1 MGSIKPYCELFLG
14 GWVGLGN
21 HVGMDFLF
29 PPHHLKLCIYT
40 HTLRHTYISIFKK
53 VFLPYDN
60 RIPESCHPQ
69 VETCPVTA
77 DLVPSTYCKRLCVVP
92 QTDRVGATGVSAHGG
107 FAFCLKSNLLSNTV
121 RPRGRQRLCGHHVV
135 DDLMVPAHGGQEGV
149 AERRPRSVSHKVSM
163 SSASKHLSKA
173 RVQHSE

>member
-1 MGSIKPYCELFLG
+1 MNSFG
-14 GWVGLGN
+14 GLGRPWERCGN
-21 HVGMDFLF
+21 GFF
-29 PPHHLKLCIYT
+29 IPPHHLKLCIYT

-69 VETCPVTA
+69 AETCPVTA

-135 DDLMVPAHGGQEGV
+135 DDLMVPAHRGQEGV
-149 AERRPRSVSHKVSM
+149 AERGPRSVSHKVSM

>member
-1 MGSIKPYCELFLG
+1 MSHTSSRHSQFLVHSCMGSIKPCCELFVG
-14 GWVGLGN
+14 GLGRPWERCGN
-21 HVGMDFLF
+21 GFFIPH
-29 PPHHLKLCIYT
+29 HHLKLCIYT

-107 FAFCLKSNLLSNTV
+107 FAFCLNPIYSATLLG
-121 RPRGRQRLCGHHVV
+121 RGAGRG
-135 DDLMVPAHGGQEGV
+135 
-149 AERRPRSVSHKVSM
+149 SVGTTWWM
-163 SSASKHLSKA
+163 T
-173 RVQHSE
+173 